1 MSAVLING
9 PQHSARFSELASR
22 IYEGW
27 VVAAV
32 QHNALPQVEGTLEF
46 FADKS
51 CDAAAIFMTELRRR
65 DVLTGER
72 VHGQLPQDDVEGYEE

>member
-1 MSAVLING
+1 MLNG

-27 VVAAV
+27 VVGAAIQEV
-32 QHNALPQVEGTLEF
+32 PNGESDLAFMATY
-46 FADKS
+46 A